1 MGRSKRERVVALTKT
16 RKSLVGRES
25 KQQLLSKIRSHVDDY
40 ASIYLFRAA
49 NMRNT
54 PLKAL
59 REDWRDSRFFL
70 GRNRIAQVALGR
82 TESEEYLDGLAAVSA
97 QLKGDVGLLFT
108 NRPHA
113 EVAAFFKKYEVAD
126 VARAGF
132 KATDRVCLPAGELEM
147 FVPSQEANLRL
158 LELPVALRRGKVVL
172 NEEFVVCEEGEI
184 LTPERAKILE
194 YLGYK
199 MATFSIALLA
209 HYHKEDGFKQLVE
222 S

>member
-25 KQQLLSKIRSHVDDY
+25 KQQLLSKIRSHIDDY
-40 ASIYLFRAA
+40 ASIYLFRAT

-59 REDWRDSRFFL
+59 REEWRDSRFFL
-70 GRNRIAQVALGR
+70 GRSRIAQVALGR
-82 TESEEYLDGLAAVSA
+82 TEAEEYLDGLAGVSA
-97 QLKGDVGLLFT
+97 KLRGGVGMLFT

-113 EVAAFFKKYEVAD
+113 EVAAFFEKYAVED
-126 VARAGF
+126 VARSGF
-132 KATDRVCLPAGELEM
+132 KATERVCLPPGELEM

-158 LELPVALRRGKVVL
+158 LGLPVVLRKGKVAL
-172 NEEFVVCEEGEI
+172 NEEFVVCEEGGT
-184 LTPERAKILE
+184 LTPETAKILE

-199 MATFSIALLA
+199 MANFSIKLLG
-209 HYHKEDGFKQLVE
+209 HFHKESGFKQLMD